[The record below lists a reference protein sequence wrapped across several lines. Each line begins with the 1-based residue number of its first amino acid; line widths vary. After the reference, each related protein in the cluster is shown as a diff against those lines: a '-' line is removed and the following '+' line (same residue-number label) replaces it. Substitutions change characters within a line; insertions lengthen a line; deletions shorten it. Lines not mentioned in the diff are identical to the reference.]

1 MATKKPQKKS
11 PEKRAKKKP
20 AARSHVILPK
30 TKTVLKKPGIKP
42 TVIAHKKPVKKTSSK
57 SEKPIAVKRKPT
69 IKTVVKKLSAPAPAP
84 KKKNRLSRP
93 GLKTTRKSAIRKTK
107 LLVNTFID
115 SEKLPEAYKHPSIT
129 LMPRDP
135 HWIYAY
141 WDVPEFA
148 MKQAKEQIG
157 PLFKKSK
164 FTIRVHDA
172 SEISASLKKTFLS
185 FDIDIDP
192 KAQGWY
198 VNSSRDNM
206 TYYADFGVRTP
217 RGDFYPLARSNTVST
232 PRASEGEHRRVS
244 WKKVVGNG
252 DALALV
258 NAPEPKPQTLE
269 NVVRQSIAQAH
280 WKALPLTTQ
289 STRLIEKDVR
299 DYYAAH
305 VEALE
310 KISVLSMEKNRN
322 IDYGVETRAPTSP
335 VKNDLSLDAG
345 EAIKNNLSAFENV
358 LIGAQSEGRAL
369 ETMHDSQKAAT
380 FGTSDLGGA
389 SDLFQKQKSFVF
401 ELGTELVVYGKT
413 EPFAEVWMGANKVDV
428 REDGSFSLRLALP
441 EGSVPLDFT
450 ARSSDATS
458 VKTIVTAVHRAPL
471 TYL

>member
-1 MATKKPQKKS
+1 MAPKKTQKKS
-11 PEKRAKKKP
+11 LKKP
-20 AARSHVILPK
+20 AKKNPVSRSRAILLKPK
-30 TKTVLKKPGIKP
+30 TALKKSGTKP
-42 TVIAHKKPVKKTSSK
+42 TVIAHKKPVKKTSFK
-57 SEKPIAVKRKPT
+57 TGKPFAKKPKPA
-69 IKTVVKKLSAPAPAP
+69 IKKVVTKPSVLAPAQ

-93 GLKTTRKSAIRKTK
+93 DLKTPRKSVIRKTK
-107 LLVNTFID
+107 PLVNTFID
-115 SEKLPEAYKHPSIT
+115 AENLPEAYEHPSIT

-135 HWIYAY
+135 HWIYAF
-141 WDVPEFA
+141 WDVSEFA

-172 SEISASLKKTFLS
+172 SEISTSLKKTSLS

-206 TYYADFGVRTP
+206 AYYADFGVRTP
-217 RGDFYPLARSNTVST
+217 RGDFYPIARSNTVLT

-244 WKKVVGNG
+244 WKKVVENR
-252 DALALV
+252 DAFALV

-269 NVVRQSIAQAH
+269 NIVLQSLAQAH
-280 WKALPLTTQ
+280 RKALPLTTQ
-289 STRLIEKDVR
+289 STRLTEKDVR

-305 VEALE
+305 IEALE
-310 KISVLSMEKNRN
+310 KISLLSP
-322 IDYGVETRAPTSP
+322 A
-335 VKNDLSLDAG
+335 KNDFSQDSG
-345 EAIKNNLSAFENV
+345 DKIKNNLSAFENV
-358 LIGAQSEGRAL
+358 LIGAQPEGRAL
-369 ETMHDSQKAAT
+369 ETMHDSQKSAT
-380 FGTSDLGGA
+380 FGTPDLGGA
-389 SDLFQKQKSFVF
+389 SDIFQNQKTFAF

-413 EPFAEVWMGANKVDV
+413 EPLAEVWMGANKIDV

-450 ARSSDATS
+450 ARSPDATS